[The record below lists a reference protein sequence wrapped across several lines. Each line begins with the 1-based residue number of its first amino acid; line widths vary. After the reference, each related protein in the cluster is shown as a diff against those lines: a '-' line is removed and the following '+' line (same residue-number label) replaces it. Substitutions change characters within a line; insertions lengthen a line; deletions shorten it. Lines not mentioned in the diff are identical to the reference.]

1 MPESS
6 PRMRGKVKVTA
17 FEWSE
22 IGITPAHAGK
32 RSRASF
38 RKSTARDHP
47 RACGEKSLA
56 LPPTTSVL
64 GSPPRTRGKVEIRKK
79 TNQVVGITPAHAGKR
94 FVSVSRN
101 SAVRDHPR
109 ACGEKGPLA
118 DMKESLPGS
127 PPRLRGKV
135 TIPVKG
141 IVVVRITPAHAGK
154 RFVSVLASGAAG
166 DHPRACGEKQHNR
179 WETMDTQGGDHPR
192 ACGEKHPILRHKLTY
207 SGSPPRMR
215 GKGIIS
221 A

>member
-135 TIPVKG
+135 TIPVNALFRSWPPELLG
-141 IVVVRITPAHAGK
+141 ITPAHAGKSSITVGRQWIHRGGSPPCMRGKASDLTAQADILRITPAHAGK
-154 RFVSVLASGAAG
+154 RHHFSMSKASA
-166 DHPRACGEKQHNR
+166 
-179 WETMDTQGGDHPR
+179 
-192 ACGEKHPILRHKLTY
+192 
-207 SGSPPRMR
+207 
-215 GKGIIS
+215 
-221 A
+221 